1 MGSEAAA
8 PAHVSGG
15 PQTASSRSGSS
26 KKSSSAGLVD
36 AAQLTAKMTRAA
48 DLVTKELDR
57 LIPAVAGPRGPVIE
71 AMRYSALS
79 GGKRLRPFLVME
91 SAYMFGVPDAQALRV
106 GCAVEMVH
114 CYSLIHDDL
123 PAMDDSDTRR
133 GRPAVHKAFDEA
145 IAILAGD
152 ALLTQAFEV
161 LGGFAT
167 SRDAGVRAG
176 LVVELA
182 KSSGAAGMVG
192 GQMIDISP
200 AREKMGFD
208 EIAELEALKTGE
220 LIRFSC
226 IAGAVLANAAEGERQ
241 ALAAYAADLGLA
253 FQVADDIL
261 DVTGTEE
268 EVGKPVGQDDG
279 LTTFVTLLGLE
290 GARKKADELVES
302 ACAHLAPFGASADTL
317 RAVARF
323 VVERNQ

>member
-1 MGSEAAA
+1 MTIEAAA
-8 PAHVSGG
+8 PAASAGEPQAAMSAPVSGT
-15 PQTASSRSGSS
+15 PVDLDSLMTA
-26 KKSSSAGLVD
+26 
-36 AAQLTAKMTRAA
+36 AAKTVS
-48 DLVTKELDR
+48 DELDR
-57 LIPAVAGPRGPVIE
+57 LIPQVAGPRGPVVE

-91 SAYMFGVPDAQALRV
+91 SAGLFGVPAAQSLRV

-161 LGGFAT
+161 LGEFAT
-167 SRDAGVRAG
+167 SRDAAVRAA

-182 KSSGAAGMVG
+182 RSAGAAGMVG

-200 AREKMGFD
+200 ARETMQYD
-208 EIAELEALKTGE
+208 AIAELEALKTGE

-226 IAGAVLANAAEGERQ
+226 VSGAILAGTGEGERM
-241 ALAAYAADLGLA
+241 ALAGYAADLGLA
-253 FQVADDIL
+253 FQVADDLL

-268 EVGKPVGQDDG
+268 QVGKPVGQDDG

-290 GARKKADELVES
+290 GARKKAEDLVES

-323 VVERNQ
+323 VVDRNQ

>member
-1 MGSEAAA
+1 MSA
-8 PAHVSGG
+8 PVSGTPVDLDG
-15 PQTASSRSGSS
+15 LMTTA
-26 KKSSSAGLVD
+26 
-36 AAQLTAKMTRAA
+36 AKAVS
-48 DLVTKELDR
+48 DELDR
-57 LIPAVAGPRGPVIE
+57 LIPEVAGPRGPVVD

-91 SAYMFGVPDAQALRV
+91 SAGLFGVPAAQALRV

-167 SRDAGVRAG
+167 SRDAAVRAA

-182 KSSGAAGMVG
+182 KSSGSAGMVG

-200 AREKMGFD
+200 ARETMQYD
-208 EIAELEALKTGE
+208 AIAELEALKTGE

-226 IAGAVLANAAEGERQ
+226 VSGAILAGTGEGERM
-241 ALAAYAADLGLA
+241 ALAGYAADLGLA
-253 FQVADDIL
+253 FQVADDLL

-268 EVGKPVGQDDG
+268 QVGKPVGQDDG

-290 GARKKADELVES
+290 GARKKAEDLVES

-323 VVERNQ
+323 VVDRNQ

>member
-1 MGSEAAA
+1 MSA
-8 PAHVSGG
+8 PVSGTPVDLDG
-15 PQTASSRSGSS
+15 LMTTAA
-26 KKSSSAGLVD
+26 KSVSD
-36 AAQLTAKMTRAA
+36 
-48 DLVTKELDR
+48 ELDR
-57 LIPAVAGPRGPVIE
+57 LIPEVAGPRGPVVD

-91 SAYMFGVPDAQALRV
+91 SAGLFGVPAAQALRV

-167 SRDAGVRAG
+167 SRDAAVRAA

-182 KSSGAAGMVG
+182 KSSGSAGMVG

-200 AREKMGFD
+200 ARETMQYD
-208 EIAELEALKTGE
+208 AIAELEALKTGE

-226 IAGAVLANAAEGERQ
+226 VSGAILAGTGEGERM
-241 ALAAYAADLGLA
+241 ALAGYAADLGLA
-253 FQVADDIL
+253 FQVADDLL

-268 EVGKPVGQDDG
+268 QVGKPVGQDDG

-290 GARKKADELVES
+290 GARKKAEDLVES

-323 VVERNQ
+323 VVDRNQ

>member
-1 MGSEAAA
+1 MTIEAAA
-8 PAHVSGG
+8 PAASSSESQPAMSAPVSGN
-15 PQTASSRSGSS
+15 PVDLDRLMTTAA
-26 KKSSSAGLVD
+26 KSV
-36 AAQLTAKMTRAA
+36 A
-48 DLVTKELDR
+48 DELDR
-57 LIPAVAGPRGPVIE
+57 LIPEVTGPRGPVVE

-91 SAYMFGVPDAQALRV
+91 SAGLFGVPVAQSLRV

-167 SRDAGVRAG
+167 SRDAAVRAA

-182 KSSGAAGMVG
+182 KSAGAAGMVG

-200 AREKMGFD
+200 ARETMAYD
-208 EIAELEALKTGE
+208 AVAELEALKTGE

-226 IAGAVLANAAEGERQ
+226 VSGAILAGTGEGERM
-241 ALAAYAADLGLA
+241 ALAGYAADLGLA
-253 FQVADDIL
+253 FQVADDLL

-268 EVGKPVGQDDG
+268 QVGKPVGQDDG

-290 GARKKADELVES
+290 GARKKAEDLVES

-323 VVERNQ
+323 VVDRNQ

>member
-8 PAHVSGG
+8 SASVAQGAGDAQSGMAH
-15 PQTASSRSGSS
+15 
-26 KKSSSAGLVD
+26 
-36 AAQLTAKMTRAA
+36 AQADDLIAQMTRSA
-48 DLVTKELDR
+48 DAVTRELDR
-57 LIPAVAGPRGPVIE
+57 LIPAVTGPRGPVVE

-79 GGKRLRPFLVME
+79 GGKRLRPFLVLE
-91 SAYMFGVPDAQALRV
+91 SAGLFGVPDAQALRV
-106 GCAVEMVH
+106 GSAVEMVH

-161 LGGFAT
+161 LGSFET
-167 SRDAGVRAG
+167 SRDASVRAA

-182 KSSGAAGMVG
+182 KASGAAGMVG
-192 GQMIDISP
+192 GQMIDMSP
-200 AREKMGFD
+200 ARETMGFD

-226 IAGAVLANAAEGERQ
+226 VAGPILANAAEGERQ

>member
-1 MGSEAAA
+1 MASEAVAPTRVAGAA
-8 PAHVSGG
+8 GVGTSDAG
-15 PQTASSRSGSS
+15 SGSN
-26 KKSSSAGLVD
+26 VD
-36 AAQLTAKMTRAA
+36 LNAAMASAA
-48 DLVTKELDR
+48 DAVTVELDR
-57 LIPAVAGPRGPVIE
+57 LIPAVDGPRAPVVE

-91 SAYMFGVPDAQALRV
+91 SAGLFGVPAAQAVRV

-161 LGGFAT
+161 LGDFAT
-167 SRDAGVRAG
+167 SREPAVRAA

-182 KSSGAAGMVG
+182 KASGAAGMVG

-200 AREKMGFD
+200 ARESMGFD
-208 EIAELEALKTGE
+208 AIAELEALKTGE

-226 IAGAVLANAAEGERQ
+226 VAGAILAGTAEGERQ
-241 ALAAYAADLGLA
+241 ALANYAADLGLA
-253 FQVADDIL
+253 FQVADDLL

-268 EVGKPVGQDDG
+268 QVGKPVGQDDG

-290 GARKKADELVES
+290 GARKKANDLVES
-302 ACAHLAPFGASADTL
+302 ACGHLAPFGASADTL

-323 VVERNQ
+323 VVERSQ

>member
-1 MGSEAAA
+1 MSD
-8 PAHVSGG
+8 PVSD
-15 PQTASSRSGSS
+15 QSSDLGTLMS
-26 KKSSSAGLVD
+26 
-36 AAQLTAKMTRAA
+36 TAA
-48 DLVTKELDR
+48 DAVTAELDR
-57 LIPAVAGPRGPVIE
+57 LIPAVDGPRGPVVE

-79 GGKRLRPFLVME
+79 GGKRLRPFLVMQ
-91 SAYMFGVPDAQALRV
+91 SARLFGVPDAQALRV

-161 LGGFAT
+161 LGDFST
-167 SRDAGVRAG
+167 SRDPAIRAA

-182 KSSGAAGMVG
+182 RASGAAGMVG

-200 AREKMGFD
+200 ARTDMGFD
-208 EIAELEALKTGE
+208 EIARLEALKTGE

-226 IAGAVLANAAEGERQ
+226 VAGALLAGAGEGERA
-241 ALAAYAADLGLA
+241 ALAGYAADLGLA
-253 FQVADDIL
+253 FQVADDLL

-268 EVGKPVGQDDG
+268 QMGKPVGQDHG
-279 LTTFVTLLGLE
+279 LATFVTLLGLE

-302 ACAHLAPFGASADTL
+302 ACGHLVPFGASADNL

-323 VVERNQ
+323 VVDRKQ

>member
-1 MGSEAAA
+1 MSAFLDHLTETADRVTVALDA
-8 PAHVSGG
+8 LLERPDG
-15 PQTASSRSGSS
+15 PEQR
-26 KKSSSAGLVD
+26 
-36 AAQLTAKMTRAA
+36 
-48 DLVTKELDR
+48 
-57 LIPAVAGPRGPVIE
+57 VIS
-71 AMRYSALS
+71 AMRYAAL
-79 GGKRLRPFLVME
+79 GPGKRLRPFLLIEAGNLVGGDE
-91 SAYMFGVPDAQALRV
+91 RALLRAA
-106 GCAVEMVH
+106 CAVECVH
-114 CYSLIHDDL
+114 AYSLIHDDL

-161 LGGFAT
+161 LGEFAT
-167 SRDAGVRAG
+167 SRDAAVRAA

-200 AREKMGFD
+200 ARETMGYD
-208 EIAELEALKTGE
+208 AIAELEALKTGE

-226 IAGAVLANAAEGERQ
+226 VSGAILAGTGEGERM
-241 ALAAYAADLGLA
+241 ALAGYAADLGLA
-253 FQVADDIL
+253 FQVADDLL

-268 EVGKPVGQDDG
+268 QVGKPVGQDDG

-290 GARKKADELVES
+290 GARKKAEDLVES

-323 VVERNQ
+323 VVDRNQ

>member
-1 MGSEAAA
+1 M
-8 PAHVSGG
+8 PGG
-15 PQTASSRSGSS
+15 PQAGTSNPLDVDLDGLMSAVADSVTA
-26 KKSSSAGLVD
+26 
-36 AAQLTAKMTRAA
+36 
-48 DLVTKELDR
+48 ELDR
-57 LIPAVAGPRGPVIE
+57 LIPEVGGPRGPVVE

-91 SAYMFGVPDAQALRV
+91 SAGLFGVPAAQALRV

-133 GRPAVHKAFDEA
+133 GKPAVHKAFDEA

-161 LGGFAT
+161 LGGFET
-167 SRDAGVRAG
+167 SRDPAIRAA

-182 KSSGAAGMVG
+182 KAAGAAGMVG

-200 AREKMGFD
+200 AREQMDFEG
-208 EIAELEALKTGE
+208 IAELEALKTGE

-226 IAGAVLANAAEGERQ
+226 VAGALLAATGEGEQ
-241 ALAAYAADLGLA
+241 NALAGYAADLGLA
-253 FQVADDIL
+253 FQVADDLL

-290 GARKKADELVES
+290 GARKKAEDLVES
-302 ACAHLAPFGASADTL
+302 ACAHLTPFGASADTL

-323 VVERNQ
+323 VVDRSQ

>member
-1 MGSEAAA
+1 MASEAAA
-8 PAHVSGG
+8 PAVTSGE
-15 PQTASSRSGSS
+15 PQTATSAPVSGAAVDLDSLMA
-26 KKSSSAGLVD
+26 SAAV
-36 AAQLTAKMTRAA
+36 A
-48 DLVTKELDR
+48 VTNELDR
-57 LIPAVAGPRGPVIE
+57 LIPEVAGPRGPVIA

-91 SAYMFGVPDAQALRV
+91 SAGLFGVPAAQSLRV

-161 LGGFAT
+161 LGEFAT
-167 SRDAGVRAG
+167 SRDAAIRAA

-200 AREKMGFD
+200 ARESMGFD
-208 EIAELEALKTGE
+208 AIAELEALKTGE

-226 IAGAVLANAAEGERQ
+226 VSGAVLAGTGEGERM
-241 ALAAYAADLGLA
+241 ALAGYAADLGLA
-253 FQVADDIL
+253 FQVADDLL

-268 EVGKPVGQDDG
+268 QVGKPVGQDDG

-290 GARKKADELVES
+290 GARKKAEDLVES

-323 VVERNQ
+323 VVDRNQ